1 MFTAL
6 LLSVLAAGSPAAG
19 IRVVQSD
26 DPAVQ
31 LWISNDRRFYQTD
44 RATVQIRARDDG
56 YVLVLHAD
64 PDGHVR
70 VLAPLDPN
78 DDNFVR
84 GGRKYD
90 VKGRNARE
98 SFTIEVSSGR
108 GTVYAAYSAAP
119 FRFEAYTLGDHW
131 DYRALAPN
139 ILPTNPESEL
149 TEIVRSMATASFDY
163 DILNYDVLG
172 QAYANN
178 SSYESSGYYD
188 GYYGSSWC
196 CGFSFGLSF
205 GYPHYHYPYYG
216 YGYYPYNYAYYPGYP
231 YYWPASYYPYRPYYG
246 YYRPYHPYYPY
257 YGWGG
262 YRPGWGNGYV
272 TPYRY
277 RGNTVIAGDYRP
289 YTLRRT
295 VNTPYNSPAGRASL
309 AGTGYSP
316 RRTVGRSD
324 IAPVNTSDRRQVAR
338 SGASDGREVTG
349 RRSTQTPWPE
359 QVGPGARRSVQ
370 RGQSAPTASRS
381 NPTATADRGE
391 PSVNRREIVARRS
404 IDRPGA
410 GGGSVGSGMSDH
422 AGPDAR
428 RSIDREAMS
437 AGGARQIDARP
448 ARSEPVRAADPR
460 SSAPDMGGRRS
471 VDRGPSGNTS
481 RGSDAGPR
489 PSGGGSSYSGGGGG
503 GGRAAPSSGGGS
515 RGGGMTGGGGGG
527 MRRR

>member
-19 IRVVQSD
+19 TKVVQSG
-26 DPAVQ
+26 DPAIQ

-44 RATVQIRARDDG
+44 RANVQIRARDDG

-98 SFTIEVSSGR
+98 AFTIEVSSGR

-149 TEIVRSMATASFDY
+149 TEIVRSMATGNFDY

-172 QAYANN
+172 QAYA
-178 SSYESSGYYD
+178 SSTSYESSGYYD

-196 CGFSFGLSF
+196 CGFSFGISF
-205 GYPHYHYPYYG
+205 GYPYYHYPR
-216 YGYYPYNYAYYPGYP
+216 YGYYPYYGFGYYPFNYAYYPGYP
-231 YYWPASYYPYRPYYG
+231 YYWPAYSYPYRPYYG

-257 YGWGG
+257 YGWG

-272 TPYRY
+272 TPYRA

-295 VNTPYNSPAGRASL
+295 VNTASNSPVGRAGRLPGGDQRRLRGRSRSARAPGDRL
-309 AGTGYSP
+309 IAGRPHP
-316 RRTVGRSD
+316 RRR
-324 IAPVNTSDRRQVAR
+324 A
-338 SGASDGREVTG
+338 
-349 RRSTQTPWPE
+349 TP
-359 QVGPGARRSVQ
+359 R
-370 RGQSAPTASRS
+370 
-381 NPTATADRGE
+381 
-391 PSVNRREIVARRS
+391 
-404 IDRPGA
+404 
-410 GGGSVGSGMSDH
+410 
-422 AGPDAR
+422 
-428 RSIDREAMS
+428 
-437 AGGARQIDARP
+437 
-448 ARSEPVRAADPR
+448 
-460 SSAPDMGGRRS
+460 
-471 VDRGPSGNTS
+471 
-481 RGSDAGPR
+481 R
-489 PSGGGSSYSGGGGG
+489 PS
-503 GGRAAPSSGGGS
+503 RIAGS
-515 RGGGMTGGGGGG
+515 R
-527 MRRR
+527 R

>member
-6 LLSVLAAGSPAAG
+6 LLSVLTAGSSAVG
-19 IRVVQSD
+19 TRVVQSD
-26 DPAVQ
+26 DPAIQ

-44 RATVQIRARDDG
+44 RANVQIRARDDG

-131 DYRALAPN
+131 DYKALAPN

-163 DILNYDVLG
+163 DVLNYDVLG
-172 QAYANN
+172 QAYASSS
-178 SSYESSGYYD
+178 SSYESSTYYD

-196 CGFSFGLSF
+196 CGFSFGISF

-216 YGYYPYNYAYYPGYP
+216 YYPYHGYYPYNYAYYPGYP
-231 YYWPASYYPYRPYYG
+231 YYWPATYYPYRPYYG
-246 YYRPYHPYYPY
+246 YGYGYGYYRPYHPIYYPG
-257 YGWGG
+257 YGGG

-289 YTLRRT
+289 YSLRRT
-295 VNTPYNSPAGRASL
+295 VNTAYNSPVGRAGQ

-324 IAPVNTSDRRQVAR
+324 VAPVNTTDRRQVA
-338 SGASDGREVTG
+338 STGATAGREVTG
-349 RRSTQTPWPE
+349 RRSTQTQWPQ
-359 QVGPGARRSVQ
+359 QVGPGARRSVDRAQ
-370 RGQSAPTASRS
+370 AAPTASRS
-381 NPTATADRGE
+381 TPTSVADRGE
-391 PSVNRREIVARRS
+391 PSVNHREIVARRS
-404 IDRPGA
+404 IDPQLIEGDVSCCA
-410 GGGSVGSGMSDH
+410 GL
-422 AGPDAR
+422 
-428 RSIDREAMS
+428 
-437 AGGARQIDARP
+437 
-448 ARSEPVRAADPR
+448 
-460 SSAPDMGGRRS
+460 
-471 VDRGPSGNTS
+471 
-481 RGSDAGPR
+481 
-489 PSGGGSSYSGGGGG
+489 
-503 GGRAAPSSGGGS
+503 
-515 RGGGMTGGGGGG
+515 
-527 MRRR
+527 